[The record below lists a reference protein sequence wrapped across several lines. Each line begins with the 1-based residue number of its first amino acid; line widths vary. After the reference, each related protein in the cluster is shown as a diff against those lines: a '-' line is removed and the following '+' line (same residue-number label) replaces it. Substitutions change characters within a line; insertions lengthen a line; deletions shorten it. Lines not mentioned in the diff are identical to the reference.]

1 MERGA
6 TVAAE
11 RATGAGTYSYGST
24 WQTASFRSLRAPAR
38 LERESGRV
46 RPAPL
51 CRSRMRRKIRV
62 SIYRFLRLAQVFNLF
77 DLSIITLPVSNY
89 GKCVVPTVPQER
101 TPGGLGGLATV
112 RSGARHCRTALG
124 PADSSRRST
133 SSESGTG
140 GSGGLGRGLVVVRP
154 RVCSIPFEPKIG
166 EALTLGRAGRKI
178 G

>member
-1 MERGA
+1 MADGIFPVATCAGA
-6 TVAAE
+6 SRKGE
-11 RATGAGTYSYGST
+11 RA
-24 WQTASFRSLRAPAR
+24 RSSSALVPI
-38 LERESGRV
+38 EE
-46 RPAPL
+46 
-51 CRSRMRRKIRV
+51 RRKIRV
-62 SIYRFLRLAQVFNLF
+62 SIYRFLRLSQVFNLF
-77 DLSIITLPVSNY
+77 NRSISTLPVSNY
-89 GKCVVPTVPQER
+89 GKYVVPTVPQER

-140 GSGGLGRGLVVVRP
+140 DSGGLGRGLVFVRP

-166 EALTLGRAGRKI
+166 EALTLGRAGREI